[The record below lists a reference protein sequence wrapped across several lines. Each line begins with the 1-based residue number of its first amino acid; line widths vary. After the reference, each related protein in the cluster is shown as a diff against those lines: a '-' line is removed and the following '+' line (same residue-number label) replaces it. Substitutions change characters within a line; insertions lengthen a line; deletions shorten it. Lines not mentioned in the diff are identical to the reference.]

1 MAKQRIRV
9 AAHADGRVVSR
20 KAMVGFDHGRVPL
33 GSGFEGAQHHR
44 RLASFRPADT
54 GINSLL
60 IQAGPALRAR
70 SRYLTRN
77 NPYMKRAKRV
87 FVTYAIGTGIRPIP
101 LTKDDTAK
109 AAIIENW
116 DDWTDEAD
124 ADGTAD
130 YYGQQ
135 SIGAGCLFDAGEF
148 FIRRRPRRASDGL
161 TVPMQLQL
169 LESDMCPFGLN
180 MPSPM
185 APQNAI
191 RAGIEFNPIGKR
203 VAYWFWRQHPG
214 EIAATVG
221 AGGGYTRVPADD
233 VLHVFEVLRP
243 GQVRG
248 LPWVT
253 AAIVKSWLLDQYDD
267 AELDRKKVAALIA
280 GFIKRVAAQS
290 DEPPP
295 GVNAETWQKARESG
309 SVGDLVQSWEPG
321 SLITLEDGEDIVFA
335 DPKDVGNNYEAF
347 EYRNLLAM
355 CAGADVPYSNVTG
368 DYRNNFSAER
378 ARQMDWKQT
387 LRPIQRNVFM
397 IQMCRPTFRWF
408 VGDGVLS
415 GALPIKASAFNA
427 KPRAFTRAEWIP
439 PAMPSLDPLKDVQA
453 DTAEVRAGFASREEK
468 ALARGKKLSE
478 LDAAIQRSNR
488 SADEHGLV
496 LDSDPRRVTKG
507 ASAPPAGGQSPGATP
522 SEPDGSKNDQA
533 VDDNDDEIAA

>member
-1 MAKQRIRV
+1 MAKPRIRV
-9 AAHADGRVVSR
+9 AAHADGRIVTR
-20 KAMVGFDHGRVPL
+20 KIMSGHDPFRAPQ
-33 GSGFEGAQHHR
+33 GSGFEGAQRHR

-70 SRYLTRN
+70 SRYLSRN

-87 FVTYAIGTGIRPIP
+87 FVTYAVGTGIRPIP
-101 LTKDDTAK
+101 LTEDDAAK
-109 AAIIENW
+109 ASIIENW

-135 SIGAGCLFDAGEF
+135 AIGAGCLFDAGEF

-169 LESDMCPFGLN
+169 LESDMCPFELN
-180 MPSPM
+180 GP
-185 APQNAI
+185 APGNANNVI

-214 EIAATVG
+214 EYAVNVG
-221 AGGGYTRVPADD
+221 QSGYTRVPADD

-253 AAIVKSWLLDQYDD
+253 ASIVKSWLLDQYDD
-267 AELDRKKVAALIA
+267 AELDRKKVSALIA
-280 GFIKRVAAQS
+280 GFIKRVAAQT

-295 GVNAETWQKARESG
+295 GVDAETWQKVRETGRTSE
-309 SVGDLVQSWEPG
+309 LVQGWEPG

-427 KPRAFTRAEWIP
+427 KPKAYTRAEWIP

-453 DTAEVRAGFASREEK
+453 DVAECRAGFASREEK

-478 LDAAIQRSNR
+478 LDAAIQRSNK
-488 SADEHGLV
+488 SADDYGLV

-522 SEPDGSKNDQA
+522 SEPDGLQT
-533 VDDNDDEIAA
+533 VDDNEDEIAA